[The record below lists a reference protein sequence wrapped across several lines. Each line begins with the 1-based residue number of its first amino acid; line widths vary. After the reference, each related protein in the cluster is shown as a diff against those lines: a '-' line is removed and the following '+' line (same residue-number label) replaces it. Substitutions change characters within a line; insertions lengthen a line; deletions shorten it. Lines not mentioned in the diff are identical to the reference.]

1 MITNDK
7 LIATRV
13 VVGLICIAVFTVALV
28 LYHEY
33 VDSIYREVEQVLGSS
48 MQNMD
53 NTLAG
58 E

>member
-1 MITNDK
+1 MKINEK
-7 LIATRV
+7 LITTRI
-13 VVGLICIAVFTVALV
+13 VVGLISIAVFTIALV

-33 VDSIYREVEQVLGSS
+33 VDSIYQELEQVLGSS

-53 NTLAG
+53 STLAG

>member
-1 MITNDK
+1 MKKNER

-13 VVGLICIAVFTVALV
+13 VVGLICITVFTIVIV

-33 VDSIYREVEQVLGSS
+33 VDSLYQEVEHALGSS

>member
-1 MITNDK
+1 MKIKEK

-13 VVGLICIAVFTVALV
+13 VVGLICIAVFTIALV

-33 VDSIYREVEQVLGSS
+33 VDSIYQEMEQLLGSS
-48 MQNMD
+48 MKNMD
-53 NTLAG
+53 STLAG

>member
-1 MITNDK
+1 MKTNEK

-13 VVGLICIAVFTVALV
+13 VVGLICIAVFTLAIV

-33 VDSIYREVEQVLGSS
+33 VDSIYQEMEQVLGSS
-48 MQNMD
+48 MKNMD
-53 NTLAG
+53 TTLAG

>member
-1 MITNDK
+1 MKTNEK

-33 VDSIYREVEQVLGSS
+33 VDSIYQEVEQVLGSS

>member
-1 MITNDK
+1 MKNNEK

-13 VVGLICIAVFTVALV
+13 VVGLICVAVLTFAIV

-33 VDSIYREVEQVLGSS
+33 VDSFYQEVEQLLGSS
-48 MQNMD
+48 MQNID